1 MAGSLIGV
9 ASQNFAYFY
18 WYSIIRSIHAAR
30 AIPGT
35 KSSTMVELS
44 IGAVAGA
51 LAQLFTIP
59 IAVVT
64 TQQQTQLP
72 GEKKDMFDT
81 AMGIVNSDDGWSGL
95 WRGMKA
101 SLVLVINP
109 SITYGAYERLKTILY
124 PSKTSLAPH
133 EAFRK

>member
-1 MAGSLIGV
+1 
-9 ASQNFAYFY
+9 
-18 WYSIIRSIHAAR
+18 
-30 AIPGT
+30 
-35 KSSTMVELS
+35 MVELS